1 MRTDILILG
10 GGIAGLNAAK
20 AAKEQ
25 APERKITII
34 SGESLPAYSRPM
46 LTKIPL
52 QRYQPEATVVEP
64 ISWYQENQ
72 IDLHLSCRVQSID
85 PIHKTVSTSVG
96 VFQYEKCIY
105 ALGADNFIP
114 PFPGRNL
121 PGVFS
126 IRTEK
131 DVADI
136 RRHSMGAENAVVI
149 GGGVIG
155 LEAAYM
161 LQEHGMNVTVLETAP
176 YLMPRLLDEA
186 SAGEL
191 QRRMTRLRII
201 TAAKVTEIGG
211 TNRVAWVG
219 VEGEAPIP
227 ADVVIVSC
235 GVRANVSLARDAG
248 IATDRAVI
256 VDERM
261 RTNIPDI
268 YACGDCAQFQGVNT
282 SLWAQASA
290 EGTIAGT
297 NAAGGNVV
305 YTGSDMSLL
314 LHCSEFD
321 LFSTGDLG
329 KNPGHVYEEK
339 TQSLVRKPLFEVNSR
354 ENRAFVRDFYEN
366 GKLVGTFVLG
376 DLSLMQEKNREIFG
390 GTS

>member
-20 AAKEQ
+20 AAKKQ
-25 APERKITII
+25 APQRKITII
-34 SGESLPAYSRPM
+34 SGEALPTYSRPM

-52 QRYQPEATVVEP
+52 QRYQPEPTVVEP
-64 ISWYQENQ
+64 LSWYQENQ
-72 IDLHLSCRVQSID
+72 IDLHLSCRAQAIY
-85 PIHKTVSTSVG
+85 PMNKTVTTSVG
-96 VFQYEKCIY
+96 SIQYEKCIY
-105 ALGADNFIP
+105 ALGAENFVP
-114 PFPGRNL
+114 PFPGKNL

-126 IRTEK
+126 IRTER
-131 DVADI
+131 DMADI
-136 RRHSMGAENAVVI
+136 RRHSMGTENAVVI

-161 LQEHGMNVTVLETAP
+161 LREHGMNVTVLETAP
-176 YLMPRLLDEA
+176 YLMPRLLDET
-186 SAGEL
+186 SAREL
-191 QRRMTRLRII
+191 QRRMTQLRII
-201 TAAKVTEIGG
+201 TASKVTEIGG
-211 TNRVAWVG
+211 TDRVAWVG

-227 ADVVIVSC
+227 ADVVIISC

-248 IATDRAVI
+248 IDTDRAVI

-261 RTNIPDI
+261 RTSVPDI
-268 YACGDCAQFQGVNT
+268 YACGDCAQYQGVNT

-297 NAAGGNVV
+297 NAAGGDAV

-329 KNPGHVYEEK
+329 KKPGHVYEEK
-339 TQSLVRKPLFEVNSR
+339 PQMLVRKPLFEVNYR
-354 ENRAFVRDFYEN
+354 DNRAFVRDFYEN

-376 DLSLMQEKNREIFG
+376 DLSLMQEKNSEIFG
-390 GTS
+390 GTP